1 MMSHVARA
9 GLLAIACSMLP
20 MEAATART
28 PYDGSWTV
36 LIVTQ
41 RGVCD
46 RAYRY
51 GIEIVDG
58 FVRYD
63 GGMVNLTGRVTGK
76 GNVRVTVA
84 AAGSRADGTGKLSR
98 TAGRGNWAGR
108 SGNDICSGYW
118 TAERR

>member
-1 MMSHVARA
+1 
-9 GLLAIACSMLP
+9 

-28 PYDGSWTV
+28 PYDGSWSV

-41 RGVCD
+41 RGICD

-51 GIEIVDG
+51 GIEIVNG

-63 GGMVNLTGRVTGK
+63 GGMVNLSGRVTGK
-76 GNVRVTVA
+76 GNVRVTVLA
-84 AAGSRADGTGKLSR
+84 GGSRADGTGKLSR
-98 TAGRGNWAGR
+98 TTGRGSWAGR
-108 SGNDICSGYW
+108 SGNDVCSGYW